1 MPRATEAVILREG
14 EKLWESERLRAGKED
29 LRRVWFQ
36 GKIQIRGWR
45 STLDLSHIIMLL
57 TH

>member
-1 MPRATEAVILREG
+1 MATEAVILREG

-36 GKIQIRGWR
+36 GKMQMRGWR